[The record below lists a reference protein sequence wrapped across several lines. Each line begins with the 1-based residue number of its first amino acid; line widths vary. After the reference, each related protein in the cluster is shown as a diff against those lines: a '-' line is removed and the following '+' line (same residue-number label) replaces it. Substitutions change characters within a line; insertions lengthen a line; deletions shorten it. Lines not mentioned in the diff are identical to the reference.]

1 MFITAFNAD
10 YTKNKIAQALSDSGK
25 MHKLLLEEGFGMSRT
40 DAEMLY
46 RIEEN
51 GTGYIIFV
59 KSADKPHLIDGLE
72 VIAQKELTDQD
83 LLKRRSYNFFIEL
96 TPGVSDHGKFHY
108 IKGDKGD
115 PDLDPRYR
123 RKIRRLKWVE
133 SQFEK
138 RGMHIT
144 ACHEGKSLEKHFRHA
159 KDKGG
164 INGHIT
170 SWKYTGT
177 MEITDDAAFIKAYK
191 QGIGVGKAYGNGMI
205 LLA

>member
-1 MFITAFNAD
+1 MYITAYDAD
-10 YTKNKIAQALSDSGK
+10 YTRNRIAEALTDSGK
-25 MHKLLLEEGFGMSRT
+25 MHKLLLEEGFGMSRVE
-40 DAEMLY
+40 AEMLY
-46 RIEEN
+46 RVEEN
-51 GTGYIIFV
+51 GTGYIVFV
-59 KSADKPHLIDGLE
+59 KSAKKPSLIEGLDI
-72 VIAQKELTDQD
+72 IAQRELTDQE
-83 LLKRRSYNFFIEL
+83 LLQRRSYSFFIEL
-96 TPGVSDHGKFHY
+96 TPGVSDHGKFRY

-123 RKIRRLKWVE
+123 RKKRRLEWVE
-133 SQFEK
+133 AQFEK

-144 ACHEGKSLEKHFRHA
+144 SCHEGKSLEKYFRHG

-170 SWKYTGT
+170 AWQYSGT
-177 MEITDDAAFIKAYK
+177 MEITDDDAFITAYK

>member
-1 MFITAFNAD
+1 MFLTAFNAN
-10 YTKNKIAQALSDSGK
+10 YTKSRIAQALSDSGK
-25 MHKLLLEEGFGMSRT
+25 MHKLLLEEGFGKSRVN
-40 DAEMLY
+40 AEMLY

-51 GTGYIIFV
+51 KTGYIVFV
-59 KSADKPHLIDGLE
+59 KSADKPNLIDGLD
-72 VIAQKELTDQD
+72 VIAQKELADQD

-123 RKIRRLKWVE
+123 RQKRRLEWVK

-144 ACHEGKSLEKHFRHA
+144 SCCEGKSMEKYFKHDR
-159 KDKGG
+159 DRGG
-164 INGHIT
+164 VNGHIT
-170 SWKYTGT
+170 SWKYSGS